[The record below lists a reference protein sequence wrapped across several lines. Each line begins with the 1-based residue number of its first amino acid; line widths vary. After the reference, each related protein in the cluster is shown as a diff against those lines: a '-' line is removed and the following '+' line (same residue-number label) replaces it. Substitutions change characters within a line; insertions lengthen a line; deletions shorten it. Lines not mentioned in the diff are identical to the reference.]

1 MPSWMNKSAIQIS
14 MENSCS
20 REIGVKRDQKSP
32 FLLLEVRALDFL
44 GVKVEDHEFSKVLFD
59 GFWEKS
65 LFIWFFK
72 FFIWP

>member
-1 MPSWMNKSAIQIS
+1 MNKSVIQIS

-32 FLLLEVRALDFL
+32 FLLLEVRSLDFL

-65 LFIWFFK
+65 FSAEQMQKIVK
-72 FFIWP
+72 TRIC